1 VPGTKN
7 LGNVG
12 EFANGYARVIMKLFE
27 MLAVAFVAATIST
40 MSAQAGAQTLTA
52 ATVQLH
58 TNDDDRPADATLGIS
73 VSTGKG
79 VALFSDGA
87 PAEAYEP
94 NSDHTIILNVP
105 EGIDKKQFVKSFA
118 MIHFQPKGRD
128 ALKFDFTVELLFSD
142 NSKVVGS
149 WKKLFLDQDH
159 MDFTGA
165 LYLP

>member
-1 VPGTKN
+1 
-7 LGNVG
+7 
-12 EFANGYARVIMKLFE
+12 MKLSE
-27 MLAVAFVAATIST
+27 MLAVVFFAATIST
-40 MSAQAGAQTLTA
+40 MSARAGAQTLTT

-58 TNDDDRPADATLGIS
+58 TNDDDRPADAIVEIS
-73 VSTGKG
+73 IFTGRD

-87 PAEAYEP
+87 PQEAYEP
-94 NSDHTIILNVP
+94 NSDHTIILKVP

-118 MIHFQPKGRD
+118 MVHFQPKGRD

-159 MDFTGA
+159 KDFTGA